1 MRTSDEVNQVS
12 KSSRQ
17 IKKKL
22 ISMPSIIDEILD

>member
-22 ISMPSIIDEILD
+22 TSMPSIIDEILD